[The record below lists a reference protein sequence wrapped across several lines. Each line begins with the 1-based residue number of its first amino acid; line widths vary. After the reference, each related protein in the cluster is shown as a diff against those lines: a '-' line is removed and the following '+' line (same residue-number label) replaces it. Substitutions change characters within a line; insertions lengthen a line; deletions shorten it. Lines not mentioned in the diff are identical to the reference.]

1 MSLPQIPKR
10 RAMRRER
17 RRMED
22 RERALP
28 VLPIYHEEDLNM
40 SIQSQEKNMRKLAG
54 LLGRDLSDIRGE
66 REDGPNGDKKVFLNT
81 GKAFLRALARDLA
94 FMEYKV
100 SANPGGIAV
109 SGDCT
114 LIGMWA
120 DSGLYVQLSQPC
132 YQKENVLLYRT
143 VCHIKDYSGG
153 RNQYIT
159 RRELE
164 SLSYKQ
170 FLDRLADGICHERA
184 A

>member
-1 MSLPQIPKR
+1 MSVKSQETN
-10 RAMRRER
+10 MRR
-17 RRMED
+17 
-22 RERALP
+22 
-28 VLPIYHEEDLNM
+28 
-40 SIQSQEKNMRKLAG
+40 LAG
-54 LLGRDLSDIRGE
+54 LLSQDLGYIWGE
-66 REDGPNGDKKVFLNT
+66 REAGPSGAKKTFLNL
-81 GKAFLRALARDLA
+81 GKVFLRALAKDLA

-109 SGDCT
+109 SGDCS

-159 RRELE
+159 RWELE